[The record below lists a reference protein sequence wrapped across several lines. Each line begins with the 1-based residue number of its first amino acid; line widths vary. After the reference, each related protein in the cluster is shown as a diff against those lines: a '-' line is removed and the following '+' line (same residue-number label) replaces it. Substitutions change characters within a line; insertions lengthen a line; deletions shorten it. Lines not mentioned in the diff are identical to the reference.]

1 MRPRY
6 LLPLLSLLCTS
17 LYSIKSQAQSPQPL
31 NEASLLWE
39 ISGNGLRTPSFV
51 FGTIHMIPQK
61 DFLLTDATRAALEQ
75 SKNVVFEINIEKM
88 DDITTMLPMI
98 MQAFMK
104 RDTTLRDLLEP
115 SDYEAVKQHF
125 QTLGL
130 PMFLLDR
137 IKPMFLSALD
147 PQTMMGKQDE
157 SITSYEMELMAIAKK
172 SGKTIGGLETAA
184 FQMSMFDSI
193 PYRVQAKML
202 VESIRNVRNED
213 EEGAFDQM
221 IETYKQQDIEAMQQ
235 LIQSDGELMAYEN
248 LLLFNRNRNWV
259 PLMNSMMRK
268 EPCFFAVGAGHLGGL
283 NGILQLL
290 RQEGFIVKALK

>member
-1 MRPRY
+1 
-6 LLPLLSLLCTS
+6 
-17 LYSIKSQAQSPQPL
+17 
-31 NEASLLWE
+31 
-39 ISGNGLRTPSFV
+39 
-51 FGTIHMIPQK
+51 
-61 DFLLTDATRAALEQ
+61 
-75 SKNVVFEINIEKM
+75 
-88 DDITTMLPMI
+88 
-98 MQAFMK
+98 
-104 RDTTLRDLLEP
+104 
-115 SDYEAVKQHF
+115 
-125 QTLGL
+125 
-130 PMFLLDR
+130 
-137 IKPMFLSALD
+137 
-147 PQTMMGKQDE
+147 MMGKQDE